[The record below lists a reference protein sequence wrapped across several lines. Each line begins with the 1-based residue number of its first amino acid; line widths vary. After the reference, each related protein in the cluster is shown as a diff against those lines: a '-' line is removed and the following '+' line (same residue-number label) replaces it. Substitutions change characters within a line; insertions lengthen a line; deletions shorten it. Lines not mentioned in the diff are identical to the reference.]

1 MKETGI
7 PTFQL
12 GWAYFSI
19 QLLSR
24 KDRLYDTSIRFPNTN
39 RQVTPMDDRK
49 IHALLTTLRT
59 GSFSKA
65 AVELNCT
72 QSAVTQMMNSLENEL
87 ECKILNRSHTG
98 VRLTPAGEELYPLLV
113 EAEAALSRLAS
124 EARNLS
130 DGGHAIIRIGS
141 FASISSTWLP
151 QAIRAYQAQNPK
163 ASFDLRIGTDNLPE
177 WLAENR
183 IDLALGDAYRC
194 QGLRWY
200 PLMDDPYYAVVPADL
215 LPPEQKVI
223 SQEDFA
229 RYPLIMAPM
238 NALAHHL
245 DVLSHQ
251 QLTVSSDDDSSIL
264 AMVAQGLGVTAMP
277 WLSLRNLPEN
287 LRVLELDPIP
297 RRVLGVALPKTPTK
311 AAASF
316 AAFLRKQYPY
326 QKK

>member
-1 MKETGI
+1 
-7 PTFQL
+7 
-12 GWAYFSI
+12 
-19 QLLSR
+19 
-24 KDRLYDTSIRFPNTN
+24 
-39 RQVTPMDDRK
+39 MDDRK
-49 IHALLTTLRT
+49 IRALLTTLRT

-65 AVELNCT
+65 AIELNCT
-72 QSAVTQMMNSLENEL
+72 QSAVTQMMNALENEL

-200 PLMDDPYYAVVPADL
+200 PLLDDPYYAVVPADL

-223 SQEDFA
+223 SQEDFS

-264 AMVAQGLGVTAMP
+264 AMVATWWIVSYFLVTDENGNTPTVTLPAYP
-277 WLSLRNLPEN
+277 EKDSLSSETAREVEYSADVYAEGFQEKKNLPVSASGGAEI
-287 LRVLELDPIP
+287 VLNVEL
-297 RRVLGVALPKTPTK
+297 TPNEERTE
-311 AAASF
+311 
-316 AAFLRKQYPY
+316 
-326 QKK
+326 

>member
-1 MKETGI
+1 
-7 PTFQL
+7 
-12 GWAYFSI
+12 
-19 QLLSR
+19 
-24 KDRLYDTSIRFPNTN
+24 
-39 RQVTPMDDRK
+39 MDDRK

-72 QSAVTQMMNSLENEL
+72 QSAVTQMMNALESEL
-87 ECKILNRSHTG
+87 ECKILARSHTG
-98 VRLTPAGEELYPLLV
+98 VRLTPVGEELYPLLV

-130 DGGHAIIRIGS
+130 GGGHSVIRIGS
-141 FASISSTWLP
+141 FASISSTCLP
-151 QAIRAYQAQNPK
+151 QILRTYRQENPK
-163 ASFDLRIGTDNLPE
+163 AAFDIRIGTDILPQ
-177 WLAENR
+177 WLAENK

-215 LPPEQKVI
+215 LPPDQRVI

-238 NALAHHL
+238 NALGYHL
-245 DVLSHQ
+245 DILSNQ

-287 LRVLELDPIP
+287 LRVLELDPVP

-316 AAFLRKQYPY
+316 AAFLRKKYPY